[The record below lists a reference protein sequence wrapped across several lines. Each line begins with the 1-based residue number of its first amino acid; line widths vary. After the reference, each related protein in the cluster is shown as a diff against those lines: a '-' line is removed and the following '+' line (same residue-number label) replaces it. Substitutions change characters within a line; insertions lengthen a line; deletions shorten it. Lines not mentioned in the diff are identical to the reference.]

1 MNSFAHCDGVIRV
14 WRVVLD
20 ASPTQRHE
28 NVLSPDERERARRYQ
43 FDSDRRRFTTT
54 RSILRFLLCDY
65 LKTTPDR
72 VAFNYGEYG
81 KPSLADPRTEIRFN
95 VSHSGELAL
104 IAVAHGREV
113 GVDIEL
119 LRPIA
124 DQEQLLAAN
133 FSSRELAEFRSLP
146 QVSQQAA
153 FFAGWTRKEAY
164 LKARGGGLSIP
175 LDSFAVSLGPHA
187 PASLLEVRNDPL
199 EASRWGMA
207 NLVVA
212 PDYAGALVAEGGDWR
227 IEFVDWNG

>member
-1 MNSFAHCDGVIRV
+1 MNSFARCDGLIRV
-14 WRVVLD
+14 WRVALD
-20 ASPTQRHE
+20 ALPWQRCE
-28 NVLSPDERERARRYQ
+28 DVLSPDERERARRYQ
-43 FDSDRRRFTTT
+43 FDKDRRRFTIT
-54 RSILRFLLCDY
+54 RSVLRFLLGNY
-65 LKTTPDR
+65 LKTTPER

-81 KPSLADPRTEIRFN
+81 KPSLAEPCTGIRFN
-95 VSHSGELAL
+95 VSHSEELAL
-104 IAVAHGREV
+104 IAIAHGREV
-113 GVDIEL
+113 GVDVEF

-133 FSSRELAEFRSLP
+133 FSARELAEFRSLP
-146 QVSQQAA
+146 RVWQQAA

-164 LKARGGGLSIP
+164 LKARGGGLSVP

-187 PASLLEVRNDPL
+187 PASLLEVRSDPL

-227 IEFVDWNG
+227 IELADWNG